1 MRAFALCSVVMRDPG
16 ARLRACVVIAA
27 VWALTTVAGLGS
39 TSLSEPDEP
48 RFAEA
53 TRQMFLRGDFL
64 TPYFNG
70 VPRFEKPILF
80 YWMQAPAFA
89 MLGPT
94 ETAARLPTAILTLGV
109 LVLTFLIGER
119 LLNRRAAVIGTLI
132 LATTFRFAIWSRQGL
147 TDVPVLFWMLAALYW
162 FAKSVPLGTGP
173 RGLSPAL
180 LGWAAVGCGALTKGP
195 VAVLPL
201 VIVGGYLVATRQLHL
216 TRRVLVWPGVLIAA
230 AIALPWYAW
239 MAWLH
244 GRGFI
249 DFALGY
255 EVVARYG
262 YSSTAFPTSP
272 RSFFWYFQIYPG
284 DAAPWTLFIVA
295 AIGWS
300 LWRLRS
306 FAAETR
312 QAVVFLLI
320 WFFAIV
326 LVFSTAK
333 FKVTHYILPAYPAA
347 SLLAGLLLDRLFARA
362 PDAPAWLWRVPFAVT
377 AVFVAVVAVVL
388 GAFLRRVF
396 QTPWLDAGMVMPLA
410 LGGAAIAMSA
420 FGWRGAREQA
430 TMALVGGLALA
441 MAILAVHVAPRELQR
456 YQPIRAL
463 GERVAALAPPDAS
476 VGLAGRLGGP
486 GLIFYSRHNITWLDS
501 LDQIAGFLRPPGS
514 RFCVMSQSDFD
525 TLSRDPSLPLE
536 IVDRGNFFN
545 VRLKTLFESRPN
557 VEGRPMLLVR
567 RRGAG
572 EP

>member
-1 MRAFALCSVVMRDPG
+1 M
-16 ARLRACVVIAA
+16 
-27 VWALTTVAGLGS
+27 
-39 TSLSEPDEP
+39 
-48 RFAEA
+48 
-53 TRQMFLRGDFL
+53 
-64 TPYFNG
+64 
-70 VPRFEKPILF
+70 
-80 YWMQAPAFA
+80 
-89 MLGPT
+89 
-94 ETAARLPTAILTLGV
+94 
-109 LVLTFLIGER
+109 
-119 LLNRRAAVIGTLI
+119 
-132 LATTFRFAIWSRQGL
+132 
-147 TDVPVLFWMLAALYW
+147 
-162 FAKSVPLGTGP
+162 
-173 RGLSPAL
+173 
-180 LGWAAVGCGALTKGP
+180 TKGP

-216 TRRVLVWPGVLIAA
+216 IRRVLVWPGVLIAA

-362 PDAPAWLWRVPFAVT
+362 PDTPAWLWRVPFALT
-377 AVFVAVVAVVL
+377 TVFVAVVAVVL

-396 QTPWLDAGMVMPLA
+396 QTPWLDAGMLMPLA
-410 LGGAAIAMSA
+410 LGGAAIAMSRVRLA
-420 FGWRGAREQA
+420 WRARAGDDGARRRTGVGDGDPGRSRRTA
-430 TMALVGGLALA
+430 RAAALPADSRARRTGGRAGAPGRRRRPRRTPRRTGADLLQPTQH
-441 MAILAVHVAPRELQR
+441 HVARQPRSDCRLPAPGQ
-456 YQPIRAL
+456 
-463 GERVAALAPPDAS
+463 GAASA
-476 VGLAGRLGGP
+476 
-486 GLIFYSRHNITWLDS
+486 
-501 LDQIAGFLRPPGS
+501 
-514 RFCVMSQSDFD
+514 
-525 TLSRDPSLPLE
+525 
-536 IVDRGNFFN
+536 
-545 VRLKTLFESRPN
+545 
-557 VEGRPMLLVR
+557 
-567 RRGAG
+567 
-572 EP
+572 